1 MREAEGGGWWGL
13 KWWEGGEDGEGCEGA
28 TRGAC
33 RRSRRSDA
41 LGLLWARCWR
51 DTGANA
57 GRDET
62 PVKSIMVT
70 FAITA
75 AIRAELALKKQFA
88 LY

>member
-1 MREAEGGGWWGL
+1 MDVGEIRAQTREE
-13 KWWEGGEDGEGCEGA
+13 
-28 TRGAC
+28 
-33 RRSRRSDA
+33 
-41 LGLLWARCWR
+41 
-51 DTGANA
+51 